1 MFSGPSTSR
10 ALALFLALGG
20 LTPAFGET
28 GPAPAIP
35 HWRDFRSEAGRFRV
49 ELPAAPRIERSEHG
63 TLMGPVIEVGFFAG
77 WADREVVVIY
87 EDIPAAARWVVPP
100 SVILGRAAAS
110 LLEDAGG
117 QEIESLQSKWRGHP
131 ARKLRYSLAG
141 SVAQQVRVRLLL
153 VESRLYLLMAR
164 WPLAEAM
171 PPEVERFW
179 ASFQVEDR

>member
-1 MFSGPSTSR
+1 MQQ
-10 ALALFLALGG
+10 ALYVGG
-20 LTPAFGET
+20 SLV
-28 GPAPAIP
+28 P
-35 HWRDFRSEAGRFRV
+35 HGGHNMLE
-49 ELPAAPRIERSEHG
+49 PAAQGCPV
-63 TLMGPVIEVGFFAG
+63 LYGPHLTNFAQ
-77 WADREVVVIY
+77 E
-87 EDIPAAARWVVPP
+87 
-100 SVILGRAAAS
+100 AS

-117 QEIESLQSKWRGHP
+117 QEIESRQSKWRGHP

-179 ASFQVEDR
+179 ASFQVEDP